1 MIRCMHDVTLVTCR
15 ELPEPDPDEQPLL
28 AALAA
33 AGIDAR
39 MAAWDD
45 PDVDWNASPLTVIRS
60 TWNYADDR
68 DGFITWAHRVA
79 ASRTVLR
86 NPLSTISANTHKSYL
101 AGLERAELQVVPTR
115 WLARGGRAVDDEL
128 LRSLPWRHVVTKP
141 AVGGG
146 SSGVRAFD
154 LDDDA
159 ELAAAVAH
167 VEGLQARGE
176 VLLQPRM
183 ESIVE
188 RGERDVV
195 WIAGECTHVVTKLS
209 RMEGEHERA
218 ASVSEPTEAERLLAL
233 RALRTVPALEQR
245 ELLYA
250 RVDLAEDE
258 FGTLRIVEM
267 ELVEPSLFVAMHEP
281 AMDRFVDALAAACG
295 VTRT

>member
-1 MIRCMHDVTLVTCR
+1 MDLTLVTCSAM
-15 ELPEPDPDEQPLL
+15 PEPDPDEQPLL
-28 AALAA
+28 DALAA

-39 MAAWDD
+39 LAAWDD
-45 PDVDWNASPLTVIRS
+45 PDVDWNTSPLTVIRS

-68 DGFITWAHRVA
+68 DGFLRWAQRV
-79 ASRTVLR
+79 SSSSTVLR
-86 NPLSTISANTHKSYL
+86 NPLSTITANTHKSYL
-101 AGLERAELQVVPTR
+101 AGLERAELPVVPTR
-115 WLARGGRAVDDEL
+115 WLARGGRTVDAEL

-154 LDDDA
+154 LDDDT
-159 ELAAAVAH
+159 ELAAAVTH
-167 VEGLQARGE
+167 VAGLQVRGE
-176 VLLQPRM
+176 VLLQPRL

-195 WIAGECTHVVTKLS
+195 WIGGDVTHVVTKLS
-209 RMEGEHERA
+209 RMEDEHERA

-233 RALRTVPALEQR
+233 RALRTVPAFEQR

-258 FGTLRIVEM
+258 LGTLRIVEV

-281 AMDRFVDALAAACG
+281 AMERFVDTLAAACG
-295 VTRT
+295 VARA